1 MKHVKNNPMYRFLIL
16 LSVASA
22 VGLQAWQ
29 TLFNNFAVEVAG
41 MEGYHVGIIQ
51 SIREVPGFLA
61 LLVIYV
67 LLIMKE
73 HRLSALSV
81 LFLGL
86 GLGATGL
93 LPNFMGLMLTT
104 LVSSFGF
111 HYYETTKKSLTL
123 QHFEPNT
130 APWVFGKQAS
140 VSAASNIVI
149 GIFIYGVTFMLS
161 YTQVYLTIG
170 AFVCAIALWGIF
182 QNPATSTT
190 VIQRKKMIFRK
201 KYWLYYFLTFMSGA
215 RRQIFMAFA
224 AFLMVKKFEFSIQ
237 EITLLFVLNNVIGY
251 FLAPLIGKSIIR
263 WGERKVLSFEYT
275 GLILIFLGYAVA
287 ASKHVAASLYILD
300 HVFFNFAIGI
310 STYFQKIGDPKDIA
324 STMAVGFTIN
334 HIAAVFLP
342 ALGGF
347 LWMVDYRIPFVAGAG
362 MSLISLLAVQKIRT
376 AVSL

>member
-1 MKHVKNNPMYRFLIL
+1 MKHIKKNPMYRFLIL
-16 LSVASA
+16 LSIAAA
-22 VGLQAWQ
+22 VGLQTWQ
-29 TLFNNFAVEVAG
+29 TLFNNFAVEAAG
-41 MEGYHVGIIQ
+41 LEGYHIGIIQ
-51 SIREVPGFLA
+51 SVREVPGFLA
-61 LLVIYV
+61 LLAIYV
-67 LLIMKE
+67 LLIIKE

-86 GLGATGL
+86 GLSATGL
-93 LPNFMGLMLTT
+93 LPNFMGLLLTT

-123 QHFEPNT
+123 QHFDPKT
-130 APWVFGKQAS
+130 APWVFGKQTS

-149 GIFIYGVTFMLS
+149 GLFIYVVTFTFS
-161 YTQVYLTIG
+161 YSQIYVIIG
-170 AFVCAIALWGIF
+170 GFVCAIALWGIF
-182 QNPATSTT
+182 QNPTTSTT
-190 VIQRKKMIFRK
+190 VIQHKKMIFRK

-224 AFLMVKKFEFSIQ
+224 AFLMVKKFEFTIQ
-237 EITLLFVLNNVIGY
+237 EITLLFVLNNIIGY

-263 WGERKVLSFEYT
+263 FGERKVLSFEYA
-275 GLILIFLGYAVA
+275 GLIIIFSGYAVV
-287 ASKHVAASLYILD
+287 ASKPVAASLYILD

-310 STYFQKIGDPKDIA
+310 STFFQKIGDPKDIA

-342 ALGGF
+342 VLGGF

-362 MSLISLLAVQKIRT
+362 MALVSLLAVQKIRT
-376 AVSL
+376 AVS

>member
-1 MKHVKNNPMYRFLIL
+1 MKQIVQNPMYRFLIL
-16 LSVASA
+16 LTIAAA

-41 MEGYHVGIIQ
+41 MKGYHIGMIQ

-61 LLVIYV
+61 LLAIYV
-67 LLIMKE
+67 LLIIKE

-81 LFLGL
+81 LLLGL
-86 GLGATGL
+86 GFGATGFF
-93 LPNFMGLMLTT
+93 PSFIGLMLTT

-123 QHFEPNT
+123 QHFDPAA

-140 VSAASNIVI
+140 VSAATNILV
-149 GIFIYGVTFMLS
+149 GLFIYAVSFVFAYS
-161 YTQVYLTIG
+161 QVYLMIG
-170 AFVCAIALWGIF
+170 AFICAIALWGLF
-182 QNPATSTT
+182 QDPPEAET
-190 VIQRKKMIFRK
+190 VVQHKKMVFRK

-224 AFLMVKKFEFSIQ
+224 AFLMVKKFNFSIQ

-263 WGERKVLSFEYT
+263 FGERKVLSFEYT
-275 GLILIFLGYAVA
+275 GLIIIFLSYALVEA
-287 ASKHVAASLYILD
+287 KTIAASLYILD
-300 HVFFNFAIGI
+300 HVFFNFGIGI
-310 STYFQKIGDPKDIA
+310 NTYFQKIGDPRDIA
-324 STMAVGFTIN
+324 ATMAVGFTIN

-342 ALGGF
+342 ALGGI

-362 MSLISLLAVQKIRT
+362 MALISLLAVQQIRSV
-376 AVSL
+376 VS

>member
-1 MKHVKNNPMYRFLIL
+1 MKHIKKNPMYRFLIL
-16 LSVASA
+16 LSIAAA
-22 VGLQAWQ
+22 VGLQTWQ
-29 TLFNNFAVEVAG
+29 TLFNNFAVEASG
-41 MEGYHVGIIQ
+41 LEGYHIGIIQ
-51 SIREVPGFLA
+51 SVREVPGFLA
-61 LLVIYV
+61 LLAIYV
-67 LLIMKE
+67 LLIIKE

-86 GLGATGL
+86 GLSATGL
-93 LPNFMGLMLTT
+93 LPNFMGLLLTT

-123 QHFEPNT
+123 QHFDPKT
-130 APWVFGKQAS
+130 APWVFGKQTS

-149 GIFIYGVTFMLS
+149 GLFIYVVTFTFS
-161 YTQVYLTIG
+161 YSQIYVIIG
-170 AFVCAIALWGIF
+170 GFVCAIALWGIF
-182 QNPATSTT
+182 QNPTTSTT
-190 VIQRKKMIFRK
+190 VIQHKKMIFRK

-224 AFLMVKKFEFSIQ
+224 AFLMVKKFEFTIQ
-237 EITLLFVLNNVIGY
+237 EITLLFVLNNIIGY

-263 WGERKVLSFEYT
+263 FGERKVLSFEYA
-275 GLILIFLGYAVA
+275 GLIIIFSGYAVV
-287 ASKHVAASLYILD
+287 ASKPVAASLYILD

-310 STYFQKIGDPKDIA
+310 STFFQKIGDPKDIA

-342 ALGGF
+342 VLGGF

-362 MSLISLLAVQKIRT
+362 MALVSLLAVQKIRT
-376 AVSL
+376 AVS

>member
-1 MKHVKNNPMYRFLIL
+1 MKQVKNNPMYRFLIL
-16 LSVASA
+16 LSIAAA

-29 TLFNNFAVEVAG
+29 TLFNNFAVEAASL
-41 MEGYHVGIIQ
+41 EGYHIGIIQ
-51 SIREVPGFLA
+51 SVREVPGFLA
-61 LLVIYV
+61 LLAIYV
-67 LLIMKE
+67 LLIIKE

-86 GLGATGL
+86 GLGVTGF
-93 LPNFMGLMLTT
+93 LPNFMGLLLTT

-123 QHFEPNT
+123 QHFDPKT
-130 APWVFGKQAS
+130 APWVFGKQTS

-149 GIFIYGVTFMLS
+149 GLFIYVVTFTFS
-161 YTQVYLTIG
+161 YSQIYIIIG
-170 AFVCAIALWGIF
+170 GFVCAIALWGIL

-190 VIQRKKMIFRK
+190 VIQHKKMIFRK

-224 AFLMVKKFEFSIQ
+224 AFLMVKKFEFTIQ
-237 EITLLFVLNNVIGY
+237 EITLLFVLNNIIGY

-263 WGERKVLSFEYT
+263 FGERKVLSFEYA
-275 GLILIFLGYAVA
+275 GLIIIFLGYAVV
-287 ASKHVAASLYILD
+287 ASKSVAASLYILD

-310 STYFQKIGDPKDIA
+310 STFFQKIGDPKDIA

-376 AVSL
+376 AVS